1 MHFKVVRVTFGENVG
16 SSYNG
21 KMQKKKTKKLKTMHL
36 RNIRMSLL
44 YVVQLEISKL
54 ILQVLA
60 QKLTNGYGYPPCPP
74 SRGLTL
80 ASTTLQ
86 GSFTFLLPLFPR

>member
-1 MHFKVVRVTFGENVG
+1 
-16 SSYNG
+16 
-21 KMQKKKTKKLKTMHL
+21 MHL

-44 YVVQLEISKL
+44 YLIQLEISKF

-60 QKLTNGYGYPPCPP
+60 QKLTSGYGYPLCLP
-74 SRGLTL
+74 SHGLTL

-86 GSFTFLLPLFPR
+86 GLFTFLLPLFPC